1 MQRKGTWI
9 KKTQAHISSTRLD
22 TYHSLTVFIPWT
34 RCKAVKY
41 LVSPIITSVR
51 MSHEGRF
58 WLTRIPTHAWNQND
72 WYGLLS
78 SPRSSKPNTVSRRS
92 VNGFVEL
99 TMIQNALN
107 ESIWGKVWHENSSRE
122 DTYSLGVYPE
132 PLLDKPIHT
141 TPHMRKRIHLTK
153 NGLLEA
159 KGLCNNVHSEKKCE
173 I

>member
-1 MQRKGTWI
+1 
-9 KKTQAHISSTRLD
+9 
-22 TYHSLTVFIPWT
+22 
-34 RCKAVKY
+34 
-41 LVSPIITSVR
+41 

-78 SPRSSKPNTVSRRS
+78 KPNTVSQRS